1 MRDLAPCHTGLVR
14 VALAPC
20 SPPLSPVD
28 QVVMEVG
35 ATQPGPMKSWGESGA
50 MFRCSGHGAD
60 KKMRTDKGSPSMAW
74 KLSAMHPSLFS
85 PPSSFQLPQ
94 FPVKETWAGNLRA
107 AAHYM
112 KGRPKCIKGTRRAHG
127 SEEGGG
133 ERGEGRRLGFEEQRD
148 ACTVPI
154 DEIHPQRN
162 PRPITACRSSGHPS
176 RHHFV
181 SSCCLWAQRGRPE
194 GRGRC
199 GALQWTAQARDSP
212 GSLWD
217 ICFAFFLLSDLG
229 ALFFLGPLF
238 PSTYAVGTQ

>member
-74 KLSAMHPSLFS
+74 KLSAMHPSLFP

-112 KGRPKCIKGTRRAHG
+112 KGRPRCIKGTRRAHG

-133 ERGEGRRLGFEEQRD
+133 ERGKGRLPGF
-148 ACTVPI
+148 
-154 DEIHPQRN
+154 
-162 PRPITACRSSGHPS
+162 
-176 RHHFV
+176 
-181 SSCCLWAQRGRPE
+181 
-194 GRGRC
+194 
-199 GALQWTAQARDSP
+199 
-212 GSLWD
+212 
-217 ICFAFFLLSDLG
+217 
-229 ALFFLGPLF
+229 
-238 PSTYAVGTQ
+238 

>member
-1 MRDLAPCHTGLVR
+1 MSHR
-14 VALAPC
+14 VGSSC
-20 SPPLSPVD
+20 
-28 QVVMEVG
+28 
-35 ATQPGPMKSWGESGA
+35 PG
-50 MFRCSGHGAD
+50 
-60 KKMRTDKGSPSMAW
+60 
-74 KLSAMHPSLFS
+74 SLFS
-85 PPSSFQLPQ
+85 SALARGPSGDGSGGDPARADEVLGGVWSDVPLLWTRCGQENADGQGSPVHGMEAVSDAPLPLPPFSFQLPQ

-127 SEEGGG
+127 SDEGGG

-176 RHHFV
+176 RHRFI

-217 ICFAFFLLSDLG
+217 ICFAFFYCRIWEHC
-229 ALFFLGPLF
+229 FLGPLF